1 MGTIPHSALPLA
13 GAPSSGENGT
23 GNATAVLM
31 HDTHARFWLAM
42 AIIGQFVLL
51 VGYVSVKGANLPDSQ
66 LILGAEIS
74 FVTMVLN
81 YFFGSSSGS
90 VTKSASSMDEQALED
105 LKK

>member
-1 MGTIPHSALPLA
+1 MASGTTALPA
-13 GAPSSGENGT
+13 MEGSSD
-23 GNATAVLM
+23 ASQVLH
-31 HDTHARFWLAM
+31 HDTKARFWLAI

-51 VGYVSVKGANLPDSQ
+51 VGYVCYKGMNLPDSQ

-90 VTKSASSMDEQALED
+90 VTKSASKEGY
-105 LKK
+105 K